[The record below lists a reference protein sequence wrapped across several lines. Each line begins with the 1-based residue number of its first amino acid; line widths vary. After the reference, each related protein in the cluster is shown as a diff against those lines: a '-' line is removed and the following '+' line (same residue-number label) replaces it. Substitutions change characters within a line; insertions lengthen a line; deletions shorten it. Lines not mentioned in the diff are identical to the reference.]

1 MITAVKTQVYLTD
14 NSLSQDFSHPDD
26 IVIWFNLDNTLI
38 SVCIFL
44 IMFLYISYGADKENL
59 FNNQE
64 LLLLVVISFI
74 LVPLIFD
81 SGVILQGE
89 IRCLLLLGVKG

>member
-38 SVCIFL
+38 SVCIFF

-89 IRCLLLLGVKG
+89 K

>member
-1 MITAVKTQVYLTD
+1 MITAVKTQVHLTD

-81 SGVILQGE
+81 SGGILQEE
-89 IRCLLLLGVKG
+89 IRCLLHNKG

>member
-1 MITAVKTQVYLTD
+1 
-14 NSLSQDFSHPDD
+14 
-26 IVIWFNLDNTLI
+26 
-38 SVCIFL
+38 
-44 IMFLYISYGADKENL
+44 MFLYISYGADKENL

-89 IRCLLLLGVKG
+89 K

>member
-1 MITAVKTQVYLTD
+1 MITAVKTQVHLTD